1 MVNSRTA
8 SPFKPVPD
16 GTVTSPKGFQ
26 AGAVYSGLKT
36 EGEGKLDLAILYAE
50 KPCTAAGV
58 FTTSTFKAASLR
70 VCERHIAGGK
80 AQAVVVNAGIANAYV
95 GEQGVKDAEEICAL
109 VGRKLGLSPGR
120 VLIASTGL
128 TGMELPMGIIRRAV
142 PGIPLARTGG
152 HDMARAIMTTDRRP
166 KEMAV
171 SFELGGKT
179 VTLGGIAKGAGMIHP
194 NMATMLVF
202 LTTDAA
208 VERRFLQAALRDA
221 ADATFNMLTIDGDT
235 SPSDTLLVLASGAAG
250 NKHVKS
256 DSPDADVFR
265 AALTHVCAFL
275 AKSIARDGE
284 GAEKVIEVTVD
295 GAASQKDARD
305 AARTIAG
312 STLVKAA
319 VHGNDPN
326 WGRVI
331 AALGR
336 SGARVAEDRL
346 VCYINGIC
354 VFDEGKPIPF
364 FREAAVKAMSA
375 PEVSIRVSLNLGDAS
390 ATAWGC
396 DLTEEY
402 VTFNS
407 KYTT

>member
-1 MVNSRTA
+1 MLNSKNS
-8 SPFKPVPD
+8 SPFKQVPD
-16 GTVTSPKGFQ
+16 GTVTSPTGFQ

-36 EGEGKLDLAILYAE
+36 EGEGKLDLGILYSEA
-50 KPCTAAGV
+50 PCAAAGV
-58 FTTSTFKAASLR
+58 FTTTSVRAASVR
-70 VCERHIAGGK
+70 VCARHIAGGK

-95 GEQGVKDAEEICAL
+95 GEQGVKDAEEICTL
-109 VGRKLGLSPGR
+109 VGRKLGIGPGR

-128 TGMELPMGIIRRAV
+128 TGMELPMGIIRRAI
-142 PGIPLARTGG
+142 PGIPLSVSSG
-152 HDMARAIMTTDRRP
+152 HDLARAIMTTDRRP
-166 KEMAV
+166 KEVAV
-171 SFELGGKT
+171 SFKLGGKA

-221 ADATFNMLTIDGDT
+221 ADSTFNMLTIDGDT
-235 SPSDTLLVLASGAAG
+235 SPSDTLVLLANGAAG
-250 NKHVKS
+250 NKS
-256 DSPDADVFR
+256 LSGDSPDADVFR
-265 AALTHVCAFL
+265 AALTEVCAFL
-275 AKSIARDGE
+275 AKAIARDGE
-284 GAEKVIEVTVD
+284 GAEKMIEVTVD

-336 SGARVAEDRL
+336 SSARVVEQKL
-346 VCYINGIC
+346 MCYINGIC
-354 VFDEGKPIPF
+354 VLDEGKPIPF
-364 FREAAVKAMSA
+364 FREAAVKAMTA